1 MIDPKHTIE
10 LLNSGL
16 QRSSADQTEL
26 LLTGEDFNLTR
37 FSESQIRDNLFRSEY
52 TVYAR
57 AIKEK
62 RIGVATTTGLTEKGI
77 AAVVDQACKIAE
89 LAEPDEKF
97 VSLPE
102 PTGRPELMTTFYRE
116 TERCSPQQR
125 AEGVKLISEAG
136 SKRQLAAAGA
146 FETTTD
152 FLAVV
157 NSLGM
162 ECFWNGTAAELSL
175 TLSGESGNSGWA
187 RGYNRN
193 IEELDIASLAG
204 TAVDKA
210 ARSREPIS
218 IASGPYTVILE
229 PAAVGQ
235 LLLFLSFMGFGCKTL
250 MQHRSFMAGKIGEQI
265 TGENITIT
273 EDAFHPELRGQ
284 PFDYEGMVRK
294 RVPLIEKGVARGVVY
309 DSYHA
314 NLMDAESTGHALPP
328 DNSFGPYPKNLV
340 MDAGEQSLPQMIAS
354 IEQGVYITHFWYI
367 NYLNP
372 MQTMVTGTTRDG
384 TFLIENG
391 QVTKPIKN
399 MRIAQS
405 ILEAFANAPML
416 SNSRTLYPQYSVV
429 MLVPAMKVE
438 GFNLEQVEE

>member
-1 MIDPKHTIE
+1 MIEPKRTID
-10 LLNSGL
+10 LLKSGL
-16 QRSSADQTEL
+16 SRSTADQTEL
-26 LLTGEDFNLTR
+26 LLTGEDFSLTR

-62 RIGVATTTGLTEKGI
+62 RIGVATTTGLTEESI
-77 AAVVDQACKIAE
+77 QQVVDQACRIAE

-102 PTGRPELMTTFYRE
+102 PTGKPEPSTTSYRE
-116 TERCSPQQR
+116 TERCSPQRR
-125 AEGVKLISEAG
+125 AEGIKLIADAG
-136 SKRQLAAAGA
+136 SRQKLAAAGA
-146 FETTTD
+146 FETTTE
-152 FLAVV
+152 FVAVV

-162 ECFWNGTAAELSL
+162 ERFWDGTSAELSL
-175 TLSGESGNSGWA
+175 TLSGETGNSGWA
-187 RGYNRN
+187 LGYNRN
-193 IEELDIASLAG
+193 IEEMDVAMLAG

-210 ARSREPIS
+210 MRSREPIS
-218 IASGPYTVILE
+218 IETGQYTVILE

-265 TGENITIT
+265 TGTNITIT

-284 PFDYEGMVRK
+284 PFDYEGVVRK
-294 RVPLIEKGVARGVVY
+294 RVPLIEHGIAKGVVY
-309 DSYHA
+309 DTYHA
-314 NLMDAESTGHALPP
+314 NLMDAVSTGHALPP
-328 DNSFGPYPKNLV
+328 DNQFGPYPKNLV
-340 MDAGEQSLPQMIAS
+340 MDPGEQTLPEMIAS
-354 IEQGVYITHFWYI
+354 VERGVYITHFWYI

-384 TFLIENG
+384 TFLIEG
-391 QVTKPIKN
+391 GEVTRPINN

-405 ILEAFANAPML
+405 ILEAFSNAPML
-416 SNSRTLYPQYSVV
+416 STSRTLYPQYSVV